1 MKDADFLQSYRAVIR
16 SYRLGPGPAARILK
30 AVLRR
35 ISLAPRQGGQAPG
48 AQEQALRRNGP

>member
-1 MKDADFLQSYRAVIR
+1 MKDADFLRSYRAVIR

-35 ISLAPRQGGQAPG
+35 LAAPSQGGQAPG
-48 AQEQALRRNGP
+48 AQEQPLRRNGP